1 VSLLIR
7 RLTSSR
13 STVSPLI
20 ALPVRRTRTHCTIG
34 KDPPAFQ
41 ATRAVPSVPAIE
53 KLVDGWSWMTET
65 APGRLSDAASWPARS
80 RQEELAWHPVM
91 SPMTAAESPLASSF
105 TSAVMADC
113 SALLALNTRARSALI
128 ARNATTAAA
137 IAMT

>member
-1 VSLLIR
+1 LIR

-13 STVSPLI
+13 STFSPLI

-34 KDPPAFQ
+34 NDPPAFH

-65 APGRLSDAASWPARS
+65 APGRLSDAASRPARF

-91 SPMTAAESPLASSF
+91 SPMTAPVAPRASSF

-137 IAMT
+137 IAMK